1 MKKTVY
7 VLFVL
12 VFIVFST
19 PGFSQNYLE
28 KTLTGKY
35 SPDQLVTFAASIP
48 FNDAVALINKVSQKT
63 TGIGIVSTVD
73 RTDPVGVEINNMY
86 YQQALDIIVKFA
98 GLVYERQNDMI
109 VIKNSKAPEEEK
121 KDASTYAP
129 VDARDVKISAI
140 FFDSDV
146 LKARQM
152 GINWQVLLSRNGL
165 NLGGQLGDVTDA
177 GPLTGGSPSTSSSSS
192 TTTQQFTGG
201 QLAAKSEFN
210 LGDFSGNAT
219 ALFQFLESKNVGE
232 VITAP
237 NTTVRD
243 GQTGTIQVG
252 SDFSVKTKDFAGNTI
267 EKFYPTGTILKV
279 TPHVYKEKGINY
291 IVLDINA
298 QRSTF
303 SVSDLT
309 SVINKTQATTQVI
322 MLNGEETVIGG
333 LFIND
338 EKTVRTGI
346 PFLKDLPW
354 WVFGLRYIFGSD
366 NVQVEKR
373 ELVILIKAELIP
385 TLKERLAGPKATN
398 LLRDEIL
405 KNREKIQYYKFNVKT
420 PSDNN

>member
-1 MKKTVY
+1 MKKTVSAI
-7 VLFVL
+7 LAFL
-12 VFIVFST
+12 IIIFST
-19 PGFSQNYLE
+19 PGIAQNYLQ
-28 KTLTGKY
+28 KTLTGQY
-35 SPDQLVTFAASIP
+35 SPDQLVTFASSIP
-48 FNDAVALINKVSQKT
+48 FNDAIALINKVSEKT
-63 TGIGIVSTVD
+63 TGIKVVSTVD
-73 RTDPVGVEINNMY
+73 RTDPVGVEINGLY
-86 YQQALDIIVKFA
+86 YEKALDIIVKYA
-98 GLVYERQNDMI
+98 GLIYERQNDMI
-109 VIKNSKAPEEEK
+109 VVKNSNAPPEVK

-177 GPLTGGSPSTSSSSS
+177 DPLTGGSSSTSSSSS
-192 TTTQQFTGG
+192 TTTQKFTGG
-201 QLAAKSEFN
+201 QLAAKSSFN

-219 ALFQFLESKNVGE
+219 ALFQFLESENVGE

-243 GQTGTIQVG
+243 GQEGTIQVG

-279 TPHVYKEKGINY
+279 TPHVYSEKGINY
-291 IVLDINA
+291 IILNINA
-298 QRSTF
+298 ERSTF
-303 SVSDLT
+303 QVSDLT
-309 SVINKTQATTQVI
+309 SVINKTAASTQVI

-338 EKTVRTGI
+338 EKTVRTGV

-366 NVQVEKR
+366 NITVEKR

-385 TLKERLAGPKATN
+385 TLEERLAGPQATN
-398 LLRDEIL
+398 PLRDEIL
-405 KNREKIQYYKFNVKT
+405 KNRDKIKYYKFNGT
-420 PSDNN
+420 TNTDNN

>member
-1 MKKTVY
+1 MKKTVSAI
-7 VLFVL
+7 LAFL
-12 VFIVFST
+12 IIIFST
-19 PGFSQNYLE
+19 PGIAQNYLQ
-28 KTLTGKY
+28 KTLTGQY
-35 SPDQLVTFAASIP
+35 SPDQLVTFASSIP
-48 FNDAVALINKVSQKT
+48 FNDAIALINKVSEKT
-63 TGIGIVSTVD
+63 TGIKVVSTVD
-73 RTDPVGVEINNMY
+73 RTDPVGVEINGLY
-86 YQQALDIIVKFA
+86 YEKALDIIVKYA
-98 GLVYERQNDMI
+98 GLIYERQNDMI
-109 VIKNSKAPEEEK
+109 VVKNSNAPPEVK

-177 GPLTGGSPSTSSSSS
+177 DPLTGGSSSTSSSSS
-192 TTTQQFTGG
+192 TTTQKFTGG
-201 QLAAKSEFN
+201 QLAAKSSFN

-219 ALFQFLESKNVGE
+219 ALFQFLESENVGE

-243 GQTGTIQVG
+243 GQEGTIQVG

-279 TPHVYKEKGINY
+279 TPHVYSEKGINY
-291 IVLDINA
+291 IVLNINA
-298 QRSTF
+298 ERSTF
-303 SVSDLT
+303 QVSDLT
-309 SVINKTQATTQVI
+309 SVINKTAASTQVI

-338 EKTVRTGI
+338 EKTERTGV

-366 NVQVEKR
+366 NISVD
-373 ELVILIKAELIP
+373 
-385 TLKERLAGPKATN
+385 KERTC
-398 LLRDEIL
+398 DT
-405 KNREKIQYYKFNVKT
+405 YKSRIDPYAERKT
-420 PSDNN
+420 GWPTSNKSVEG

>member
-1 MKKTVY
+1 MKKTVSAI
-7 VLFVL
+7 LAFL
-12 VFIVFST
+12 IIIFST
-19 PGFSQNYLE
+19 PGIAQNYLQ
-28 KTLTGKY
+28 KTLTGQY
-35 SPDQLVTFAASIP
+35 SPDQLVTFASSIP
-48 FNDAVALINKVSQKT
+48 FNDAIALINKVSEKT
-63 TGIGIVSTVD
+63 TGIKVVSTVD
-73 RTDPVGVEINNMY
+73 RTDPVGVEITSMY
-86 YQQALDIIVKFA
+86 FEKALDIIVKYA
-98 GLVYERQNDMI
+98 GLIYERQNDMI
-109 VIKNSKAPEEEK
+109 VVKNSNAPPEVK

-146 LKARQM
+146 NKARQM

-177 GPLTGGSPSTSSSSS
+177 DPLTGGSSSTSSSSS
-192 TTTQQFTGG
+192 TSTQQFTGG
-201 QLAAKSEFN
+201 QLAAKSSFN

-219 ALFQFLESKNVGE
+219 ALFQFLESENVGE

-243 GQTGTIQVG
+243 GQEGTIQVG

-279 TPHVYKEKGINY
+279 TPHVYSEKGINY
-291 IVLDINA
+291 IVLNINA
-298 QRSTF
+298 ERSTF
-303 SVSDLT
+303 QVSDLT
-309 SVINKTQATTQVI
+309 SVINKTAATTQVI

-338 EKTVRTGI
+338 EKTVRTGV

-366 NVQVEKR
+366 QISVEKR

-385 TLKERLAGPKATN
+385 TLKERLAWPTSNKSVEG
-398 LLRDEIL
+398 
-405 KNREKIQYYKFNVKT
+405 
-420 PSDNN
+420 

>member
-1 MKKTVY
+1 MKKTVSAI
-7 VLFVL
+7 LAFL
-12 VFIVFST
+12 IIIFST
-19 PGFSQNYLE
+19 PGIAQNYLQ
-28 KTLTGKY
+28 KTLTGQY
-35 SPDQLVTFAASIP
+35 SPDQLVTFASSIP
-48 FNDAVALINKVSQKT
+48 FNDAIALINKVSEKT
-63 TGIGIVSTVD
+63 TGIKVVSTVD
-73 RTDPVGVEINNMY
+73 RTDPVGVEINGLY
-86 YQQALDIIVKFA
+86 YEKALDIIVKYA
-98 GLVYERQNDMI
+98 GLIYERQNDMI
-109 VIKNSKAPEEEK
+109 VVKNSNAPPEVK

-177 GPLTGGSPSTSSSSS
+177 DPLTGGSSSTSSSSS
-192 TTTQQFTGG
+192 TSTQKFTGG
-201 QLAAKSEFN
+201 QLAAKSSFN

-219 ALFQFLESKNVGE
+219 ALFQFLESENVGE

-243 GQTGTIQVG
+243 GQEGTIQVG

-279 TPHVYKEKGINY
+279 TPHVYSEKGINY
-291 IVLDINA
+291 IILNINA
-298 QRSTF
+298 ERSTF
-303 SVSDLT
+303 QVSDLT
-309 SVINKTQATTQVI
+309 SVINKTAASTQVI

-338 EKTVRTGI
+338 EKTERTGV

-366 NVQVEKR
+366 NITVEKR

-385 TLKERLAGPKATN
+385 TLEERLAGPQATN
-398 LLRDEIL
+398 PLRDEIL
-405 KNREKIQYYKFNVKT
+405 KNREKIKYYKFNGT
-420 PSDNN
+420 TNNDNN